1 MKRRTFMQS
10 VAAGAVT
17 LVGLKP
23 RLDFGAEAAGSL
35 EEAFRQPPP
44 GAHCK
49 TWWHWMN
56 GNITAEGITL
66 DLEAMKRVGIR
77 GFQIFQVGTGIP
89 KGPVDYSSSEHTR
102 LLHHAAKEAT
112 RLGMEFDIMNCP
124 GWSSSGGPWITPELS
139 MKQFTWTETLVR
151 GGQRVAVYLRQPLTK
166 LGYYRDAFVLAFPAL
181 EGESQ
186 PWEDTLEHASTNAGA
201 VDRGVLIYADPR
213 IGVELRPTPDKPAF
227 LVLEFSQP
235 FEARSLT
242 AYVVPITGAP
252 PPSHE
257 HEQTPVWLEVSDDG
271 VEFRKV
277 CDLDWGDSGDES
289 VEYPFSAS
297 FPAARAKFYRVVS
310 WHALR
315 FTDFRMSGAARLPH
329 WTKKANFTRNTGF
342 GPDTLEV
349 PGGSILDA
357 SKVVDITS
365 HLDSEDRL
373 TWDAPEGAWTV
384 VRIGQTTTGVQN
396 HPAPDGGWGLE
407 CDKYSREAYDYH
419 FDHFFGELLEALGP
433 LTAQGLAGGLIDSYE
448 TGMQNWTREFPQE
461 FAKRRGY
468 ELVKYLPAMTGRV
481 VESAEVS
488 ERFLWDI
495 RRTCADLMGDYYYGR
510 FAERCREN
518 KLKAYAEPYSGGPF
532 EEIQSGSHLDVPMG
546 EFWVGQG
553 NNNYSVKLNGSIGHV
568 FGKPVVGCESFT
580 GDEVFAKWQNYPYQ
594 MKGQGDLMY
603 TQGLNQYIF
612 HRNAMQP
619 HPSALPGMTMG
630 PWGWENDRTN
640 TLYDSM
646 SGYSSTDGVNKVHAG
661 WYAYAAR
668 AQNLL
673 RQGTLVADL
682 IYYIGVEV
690 PVDTPVY
697 PEQLKPTPPEGFYYD
712 VCNEEAIL
720 SRMKA
725 ENGAIAF
732 PDGLSYRVLVLPEDK
747 RLNLEVLRKVR
758 DLVKEGVALVGPK
771 PEANPGLTQYPS
783 SDTELRQIVE
793 EVWGDL
799 DGKTSTDR
807 TCGKGRVFW
816 GLPMAAV
823 LEKLGIKADCAVTSR
838 SGDAAINFLHRRVDG
853 AEVYFVANLRRRA
866 EELVCTFRVKA
877 KQPELWNPDTGEI
890 TPLNIFDA
898 GEAGIR
904 MPLQLSPAQSVFV
917 VFRSPVAARHLR
929 GIAKD
934 GKPIV
939 ASDPYPAFKAGN
951 QRDVTNDFTVS
962 VWIKPDLD
970 SYQTSKGDKNSDV
983 PNRSL
988 VLSPPQGDTVYG
1000 SGHVSC
1006 GLLAG
1011 RNLVAVLERDRANWR
1026 TVLSTPMPIS
1036 GWAHVAL
1043 VYKSGAPSVYVD
1055 GKLAGQ
1061 AEASGAI
1068 VHPGVHDAGQRDGA
1082 EYFDGDMSEPELI
1095 KEALG
1100 EDRIRELASK
1110 PSPGPLEPPAVEW
1123 PGGASS
1129 ELLFWQDGSY
1139 TLQGAGGNSAVKISG
1154 IGKPVDVT
1162 GPWQVSFPPNFGAP
1176 PQVTLPE
1183 LISLHKHSE
1192 PGVKYF
1198 SGTATYSKQVTLSP
1212 GAPSGERRLYLDLG
1226 WVHAV
1231 AQVRLNDKDLGLLW
1245 KPPFRV
1251 DISSVVRSG
1260 DNKLEVLVTNQWVN
1274 RLIGDEQLPPEYEYG
1289 QDGAIKAIPQWF
1301 TDGKPKPPG
1310 QRVTFATW
1318 KHYTKDSPL
1327 LVSGLVG
1334 PVRFRTALRRRVSP

>member
-1 MKRRTFMQS
+1 MKRRAFIQS

-17 LVGLKP
+17 LIGIRPKIS
-23 RLDFGAEAAGSL
+23 FGAEAAGSL
-35 EEAFRQPPP
+35 ESAFREPPP

-102 LLHHAAKEAT
+102 LLHHAAKEAE

-139 MKQFTWTETLVR
+139 MKQFTWSEALVR
-151 GGQRVAVYLRQPLTK
+151 GGQRVGTYLKQPLTK
-166 LGYYRDAFVLAFPAL
+166 LGYYRDAYVLAFPAL
-181 EGESQ
+181 EGETHA
-186 PWEDTLEHASTNAGA
+186 WEDTLQRASTNAGA
-201 VDRGVLIYADPR
+201 VDRGVLIYADRR
-213 IGVELRPTPDKPAF
+213 IGVELRPAPDKPAF
-227 LVLEFSQP
+227 LLLEFSEP
-235 FEARSLT
+235 FEARSLA
-242 AYVVPITGAP
+242 AYGVPINDAP

-257 HEQTPVWLEVSDDG
+257 HEQTPLWLEVSDDG
-271 VEFRKV
+271 VDFRKV
-277 CDLDWGDSGDES
+277 SDLDFGDSGDES
-289 VEYPFSAS
+289 VEFPETAS
-297 FPAARAKFYRVVS
+297 FAAVRAKFYRMLT
-310 WHALR
+310 WHAARITDLR
-315 FTDFRMSGAARLPH
+315 LSGAARLPH
-329 WTKKANFTRNTGF
+329 WTKKANFTRTPGY
-342 GPDTLEV
+342 GPDTVEV
-349 PGGSILDA
+349 PRGSIIDP
-357 SKVVDITS
+357 SKVVDITQ

-373 TWDAPEGAWTV
+373 TWDAPEGTWMV
-384 VRIGQTTTGVQN
+384 LRIGQTTTGVQN

-433 LTAQGLAGGLIDSYE
+433 LAAQGLAGGVIDSYE

-461 FAKRRGY
+461 FSKRRGY
-468 ELVKYLPAMTGRV
+468 DLVKYLPTMTGRV

-488 ERFLWDI
+488 ERFLWDL

-532 EEIQSGSHLDVPMG
+532 DELQSGSHLDVPMG

-553 NNNYSVKLNGSIGHV
+553 NNNYSVKLAGSIGHL

-619 HPSALPGMTMG
+619 HPPTALPGMTMG

-640 TLYDSM
+640 TLYDSL
-646 SGYSSTDGVNKVHAG
+646 TG
-661 WYAYAAR
+661 WYSYAAR
-668 AQNLL
+668 AQNVL

-712 VCNEEAIL
+712 IANEGAIL
-720 SRMKA
+720 DRMKA
-725 ENGAIAF
+725 ENGAMVF
-732 PDGLSYRVLVLPEDK
+732 PDGLRYRVLVLPEDA
-747 RLNLEVLRKVR
+747 RLNLDVLRKVR
-758 DLVKEGVALVGPK
+758 DMVREGIAVVGPK
-771 PEANPGLTQYPS
+771 PQANPGLTQYPA
-783 SDTELRQIVE
+783 SDSELRQIAE

-799 DGKTSTDR
+799 DGKSVTHR
-807 TCGKGRVFW
+807 TCGKGQVFW

-823 LEKLGIKADCAVTSR
+823 LEKLGIKPDCAITSR
-838 SGDAAINFLHRRVDG
+838 SGDAAINFMHRRAEG

-866 EELVCTFRVKA
+866 EDVVCTFRVQG
-877 KQPELWNPDTGEI
+877 KQLELWNPETGEI
-890 TPLNIFDA
+890 TNLGIFDTSDA
-898 GEAGIR
+898 GTRVA
-904 MPLQLSPAQSVFV
+904 LNLSPAQSVFV
-917 VFRSPVAARHLR
+917 VFRSPAAGRHIR
-929 GIAKD
+929 SIVKD
-934 GKPIV
+934 GKPIA
-939 ASDPYPAFKAGN
+939 ASNPFPAFKAGN
-951 QRDVTNDFTVS
+951 QREVTNDFTVS

-970 SYQTSKGDKNSDV
+970 SYQTAKGDKNTDV

-988 VLSPPQGDTVYG
+988 VLSPPQGDAVYG

-1011 RNLVAVLERDRANWR
+1011 RNLVAVLERDRAIWR
-1026 TVLSTPMPIS
+1026 TVFSTPIAIS

-1043 VYKSGAPSVYVD
+1043 VYKAGAPSVYVD
-1055 GKLAGQ
+1055 GKLIGQ
-1061 AEASGAI
+1061 SEASGAV
-1068 VHPGVHDAGQRDGA
+1068 VHPGVHDASERDGA
-1082 EYFDGDMSEPELI
+1082 EYFDGDMSEPELF

-1100 EDRIRELASK
+1100 EDRIRELAAK
-1110 PSPGPLEPPAVEW
+1110 PSPGPIEPSAVEW
-1123 PGGASS
+1123 PGGANS

-1139 TLQGAGGNSAVKISG
+1139 TLEGQGKSTVKISG
-1154 IGKPVDVT
+1154 IGKPLDVA
-1162 GPWQVSFPPNFGAP
+1162 GPWQVSFPPNLGAP
-1176 PQVTLPE
+1176 PEVTLPE

-1198 SGTATYSKQVTLSP
+1198 SGTATYSKQLTLSP

-1226 WVHAV
+1226 WVHAL

-1245 KPPFRV
+1245 KPPFRI
-1251 DISSVVRSG
+1251 DITAAARRG

-1274 RLIGDEQLPPEYEYG
+1274 RLIGDEQLPPDNEYG
-1289 QDGAIKAIPQWF
+1289 PDGAIKAIPKWF
-1301 TDGKPKPPG
+1301 TEGKPKPPSA
-1310 QRVTFATW
+1310 RVTFATW
-1318 KHYTKDSPL
+1318 KHFTKDTPL
-1327 LVSGLVG
+1327 LISGLIG
-1334 PVRFRTALRRRVSP
+1334 PVRLRTAIRRQINP

>member
-1 MKRRTFMQS
+1 
-10 VAAGAVT
+10 
-17 LVGLKP
+17 
-23 RLDFGAEAAGSL
+23 
-35 EEAFRQPPP
+35 
-44 GAHCK
+44 
-49 TWWHWMN
+49 
-56 GNITAEGITL
+56 
-66 DLEAMKRVGIR
+66 
-77 GFQIFQVGTGIP
+77 
-89 KGPVDYSSSEHTR
+89 
-102 LLHHAAKEAT
+102 
-112 RLGMEFDIMNCP
+112 MEFDIMNCP

-139 MKQFTWTETLVR
+139 MKQFTWSETLVR
-151 GGQRVAVYLRQPLTK
+151 GGQRVVTGLKQPLTK

-186 PWEDTLEHASTNAGA
+186 PWEQTLQRASTNAGA

-227 LVLEFSQP
+227 LLLEFSEP

-242 AYVVPITGAP
+242 AYGVPISDAP

-257 HEQTPVWLEVSDDG
+257 HEQTPLWLEVSDDG
-271 VEFRKV
+271 VEFRKI
-277 CDLDWGDSGDES
+277 CDLDWGDSGPES
-289 VEYPFSAS
+289 VEFPETAS
-297 FPAARAKFYRVVS
+297 FPAVRARFYRVLT
-310 WHALR
+310 WHAAR
-315 FTDFRMSGAARLPH
+315 ITDFRMSAGPRIPH
-329 WTKKANFTRNTGF
+329 WTKKANFTRNPGF
-342 GPDTLEV
+342 EPDTVEV
-349 PGGSILDA
+349 PRGRIIDPSW
-357 SKVVDITS
+357 VMDITQFMDT
-365 HLDSEDRL
+365 DSRL
-373 TWDAPEGAWTV
+373 SWDAPEGTWTV
-384 VRIGQTTTGVQN
+384 LRIGQTTTGVQN

-433 LTAQGLAGGLIDSYE
+433 LAAQGLAGGLIDSYE
-448 TGMQNWTREFPQE
+448 TGMQNWTHEFPQE

-468 ELVKYLPAMTGRV
+468 DLRKYLPVMTGRV
-481 VESAEVS
+481 VQSVEAS

-532 EEIQSGSHLDVPMG
+532 DEIQSGSHLDVPMG

-553 NNNYSVKLNGSIGHV
+553 NNQYSVKLAGSIGHV

-640 TLYDSM
+640 SLY
-646 SGYSSTDGVNKVHAG
+646 GGLAG
-661 WYAYAAR
+661 WYQYAAR
-668 AQNLL
+668 SQNML

-697 PEQLKPTPPEGFYYD
+697 PEQLKPTPPEGYYYD
-712 VCNEEAIL
+712 LANEEAIL
-720 SRMKA
+720 TRMKA
-725 ENGAIAF
+725 ENGAIVF

-747 RLNLEVLRKVR
+747 RLNVEVLRKVR
-758 DLVKEGVALVGPK
+758 DLVKEGIALVGPR
-771 PEANPGLTQYPS
+771 PEANPGLTAYPD
-783 SDTELRQIVE
+783 SDSELRQIAD

-799 DGKTSTDR
+799 DGKTITDR
-807 TCGKGRVFW
+807 SCGKGWVFW
-816 GLPMAAV
+816 GVPMSVV
-823 LEKLGIKADCAVTSR
+823 LDKLGIKPDCAITSR
-838 SGDAAINFLHRRVDG
+838 SGDAPINFIHRRADG
-853 AEVYFVANLRRRA
+853 AEIYFVANLRRRA
-866 EELVCTFRVKA
+866 EDVVCTFRVKD
-877 KQPELWNPDTGEI
+877 KQPELWNPETGEI
-890 TPLNIFDA
+890 TPLNMFDA
-898 GEAGIR
+898 SEAGTR
-904 MPLQLSPAQSVFV
+904 VPLQLSPAQSVFV
-917 VFRSPVAARHLR
+917 VFRSAASGPHLR
-929 GIAKD
+929 AIVKD

-939 ASDPYPAFKAGN
+939 AAFPFPAFIPGS
-951 QRDVTNDFTVS
+951 QRHVTNDFTVS

-970 SYQTSKGDKNSDV
+970 SYQTAKGDKNTDV

-988 VLSPPQGDTVYG
+988 VLSPPVGDTVYG

-1011 RNLVAVLERDRANWR
+1011 RNLVAVLERDHAIWR

-1036 GWAHVAL
+1036 GWTHVAL
-1043 VYKSGAPSVYVD
+1043 VYKGGAPSVYVD
-1055 GKLAGQ
+1055 GKLVGQ
-1061 AEASGAI
+1061 AEASGAV
-1068 VHPGVHDAGQRDGA
+1068 VHPGVGDARQRDGA
-1082 EYFDGDMSEPELI
+1082 EYFDGDMSDPELF
-1095 KEALG
+1095 KEALS
-1100 EDRIRELASK
+1100 EDRIRTLAAG
-1110 PSPGPLEPPAVEW
+1110 PSPGPIEPPAVEW

-1139 TLQGAGGNSAVKISG
+1139 ALQGAAGKSSLKISG
-1154 IGKPVDVT
+1154 IGKPIEIS
-1162 GPWQVSFPPNFGAP
+1162 GPWQLNFPPNFGAP

-1198 SGTATYSKQVTLSP
+1198 SGTVTYSKQVTLSP
-1212 GAPSGERRLYLDLG
+1212 GSPSGERRLYLDLG
-1226 WVHAV
+1226 WVHAI
-1231 AQVRLNDKDLGLLW
+1231 AQVRLNGKDLGLLW

-1251 DISSVVRSG
+1251 DISSAARRG

-1274 RLIGDEQLPPEYEYG
+1274 RLIGDEQLPPENEYG
-1289 QDGAIKAIPQWF
+1289 PDGAIKVIPQWF
-1301 TDGKPKPPG
+1301 VDGRPKPPG
-1310 QRVTFATW
+1310 ARVTFATW
-1318 KHYTKDSPL
+1318 KHFAKDSPL

-1334 PVRFRTALRRRVSP
+1334 PVRLRTAIRRRVSL

>member
-1 MKRRTFMQS
+1 MKRRTFIQS
-10 VAAGAVT
+10 FAAGAAT
-17 LVGLKP
+17 LIGFRP
-23 RLDFGAEAAGSL
+23 RINLGAEAAGTL
-35 EEAFRQPPP
+35 ETAFRQPPP
-44 GAHCK
+44 GAYAK

-56 GNITAEGITL
+56 GNMTAEGITL
-66 DLEAMKRVGIR
+66 DIEAMKRVGIR

-89 KGPVDYSSSEHTR
+89 KGPVDYSSAEHTR
-102 LLHHAAKEAT
+102 LLHHAAKEAA

-139 MKQFTWTETLVR
+139 MKQFTWSETLVR
-151 GGQRVAVYLRQPLTK
+151 GGQRVATGLKQPLTK

-181 EGESQ
+181 EGEGQ
-186 PWEDTLEHASTNAGA
+186 PWEQTLQRASTNAGA

-227 LVLEFSQP
+227 LLLEFSEP

-242 AYVVPITGAP
+242 AYGVPISDAP

-257 HEQTPVWLEVSDDG
+257 HEQTPLWLEVSDDG
-271 VEFRKV
+271 VEFRKI
-277 CDLDWGDSGDES
+277 CDLDWGDSGPES
-289 VEYPFSAS
+289 VEFPETAS
-297 FPAARAKFYRVVS
+297 FPAVRAKFYRVLS
-310 WHALR
+310 WHAAR
-315 FTDFRMSGAARLPH
+315 ITDFRMSAGARIPH
-329 WTKKANFTRNTGF
+329 WTKKANFTRNPGF
-342 GPDTLEV
+342 GPDAVEV
-349 PGGSILDA
+349 PRGWIIDPSWV
-357 SKVVDITS
+357 KDITQFMDT
-365 HLDSEDRL
+365 DSRL
-373 TWDAPEGAWTV
+373 SWDAPEGMWMV
-384 VRIGQTTTGVQN
+384 LRIGQTSTGVQN

-433 LTAQGLAGGLIDSYE
+433 LAAQGIAGGLIDSYE

-481 VESAEVS
+481 VGSVEIS

-532 EEIQSGSHLDVPMG
+532 DEIQSGSHLDVPMG

-553 NNNYSVKLNGSIGHV
+553 NNQYSVKLAGSIGHV

-619 HPSALPGMTMG
+619 HPTALPGMTMG

-640 TLYDSM
+640 TLY
-646 SGYSSTDGVNKVHAG
+646 SGLTD
-661 WYAYAAR
+661 WYQYAAR
-668 AQNLL
+668 SQNML

-697 PEQLKPTPPEGFYYD
+697 PEQLKPTPPEGYYYD
-712 VCNEEAIL
+712 VANEEAIL
-720 SRMKA
+720 TRMKA
-725 ENGAIAF
+725 EDGAIVF

-747 RLNLEVLRKVR
+747 RLNVEVLRKVR
-758 DLVKEGVALVGPK
+758 DMVKEGIALVGPK
-771 PEANPGLTQYPS
+771 PEANPGLTAYPE
-783 SDTELRQIVE
+783 SDSELRQIAD

-799 DGKTSTDR
+799 DGKTITDR
-807 TCGKGRVFW
+807 SCGKGLVFW
-816 GLPMAAV
+816 GVPMSVV
-823 LEKLGIKADCAVTSR
+823 LDKLGIKPDCAITSR
-838 SGDAAINFLHRRVDG
+838 SGDAPINFIHRRADV
-853 AEVYFVANLRRRA
+853 AEIYFVANLRRRA
-866 EELVCTFRVKA
+866 EDVVCTFRVKD
-877 KQPELWNPDTGEI
+877 KQPELWNAETGEI
-890 TPLNIFDA
+890 TPLDIFDA
-898 GEAGIR
+898 SDAGTR
-904 MPLQLSPAQSVFV
+904 VPLQLSPAQSVFV
-917 VFRSPVAARHLR
+917 VFRSPVAGRHLR
-929 GIAKD
+929 SIAKD
-934 GKPIV
+934 GKQI
-939 ASDPYPAFKAGN
+939 AATDPFPTFQPGR
-951 QRDVTNDFTVS
+951 QRDVANDFTVS

-970 SYQTSKGDKNSDV
+970 SYQTAKGDKNTDV

-988 VLSPPQGDTVYG
+988 VLSPPAGDTVYG

-1011 RNLVAVLERDRANWR
+1011 RNLVAVPERDHANWR

-1036 GWAHVAL
+1036 GWTHVAL
-1043 VYKSGAPSVYVD
+1043 VYKGGAPSMYVD
-1055 GKLAGQ
+1055 GKLVGQ
-1061 AEASGAI
+1061 AEASGAV
-1068 VHPGVHDAGQRDGA
+1068 VHPGVGDARQRDGA
-1082 EYFDGDMSEPELI
+1082 EYFDGDMSDPELF
-1095 KEALG
+1095 KEALS
-1100 EDRIRELASK
+1100 EDRIRTLAAA
-1110 PSPGPLEPPAVEW
+1110 PSPGPIEPPAVEW
-1123 PGGASS
+1123 PSGASS

-1139 TLQGAGGNSAVKISG
+1139 TFQGAAGKSSLKISG
-1154 IGKPVDVT
+1154 IGNPIEIS
-1162 GPWQVSFPPNFGAP
+1162 GPWQLNFPPNFGAP

-1198 SGTATYSKQVTLSP
+1198 SGTVTYSKQVTLSP
-1212 GAPSGERRLYLDLG
+1212 GSPSGERRLYLDLG
-1226 WVHAV
+1226 WVHAI
-1231 AQVRLNDKDLGLLW
+1231 AQVRLNGKDLGLLW

-1251 DISSVVRSG
+1251 DILSAARRG

-1274 RLIGDEQLPPEYEYG
+1274 RLIGDEQLPLENEYG
-1289 QDGAIKAIPQWF
+1289 PDGAIKVIPQWF
-1301 TDGKPKPPG
+1301 LEGRPKPPG
-1310 QRVTFATW
+1310 ARVTFATW
-1318 KHYTKDSPL
+1318 KHFAKDSPL

-1334 PVRFRTALRRRVSP
+1334 PVRLRTAIRRRISL

>member
-17 LVGLKP
+17 LIGIKP
-23 RLDFGAEAAGSL
+23 QLNFGEEAAGSL
-35 EEAFRQPPP
+35 ESAFRQPPP

-66 DLEAMKRVGIR
+66 DIEAMKRVGIR

-102 LLHHAAKEAT
+102 LLHHAAKEAE

-139 MKQFTWTETLVR
+139 MKQFTWRETLVR
-151 GGQRVAVYLRQPLTK
+151 GGQRVVAPLKQPLTK

-186 PWEDTLEHASTNAGA
+186 PWEQTLQRASTNTGA

-213 IGVELRPTPDKPAF
+213 IGVELRPPNPNQPAF
-227 LVLEFSQP
+227 LLLEFSEP
-235 FEARSLT
+235 FEARSLA
-242 AYVVPITGAP
+242 AYGVPISDAP

-257 HEQTPVWLEVSDDG
+257 HEQTPLWLEVSDDG

-277 CDLDWGDSGDES
+277 CDLDWGDSGEEA
-289 VEYPFSAS
+289 VEFPATAS
-297 FPAARAKFYRVVS
+297 FPAVRAKFYRMLT
-310 WHALR
+310 WHAAR
-315 FTDFRMSGAARLPH
+315 ITDFRMSGAARLPH
-329 WTKKANFTRNTGF
+329 WTRKANFTRTPGY
-342 GPDTLEV
+342 GPDAVEV
-349 PGGSILDA
+349 PRGSIIDP
-357 SKVVDITS
+357 SKVVDITQYMDTES
-365 HLDSEDRL
+365 RL
-373 TWDAPEGAWTV
+373 SWDAPEGTWMV
-384 VRIGQTTTGVQN
+384 LRVGQTTTGVQN

-407 CDKYSREAYDYH
+407 CDKYSREAYDFH
-419 FDHFFGELLEALGP
+419 FDHFFGELLQALGP
-433 LTAQGLAGGLIDSYE
+433 LAAQGLAGGLIDSYE

-468 ELVKYLPAMTGRV
+468 ELFKYLPAMTGRV

-518 KLKAYAEPYSGGPF
+518 NLKAYAEPYSGGPF

-580 GDEVFAKWQNYPYQ
+580 GDEVFAKWQNYSYQ

-619 HPSALPGMTMG
+619 HPTALPGMTMG

-640 TLYDSM
+640 TLY
-646 SGYSSTDGVNKVHAG
+646 GGLAG
-661 WYAYAAR
+661 WYEYAAR
-668 AQNLL
+668 TQNML

-697 PEQLKPTPPEGFYYD
+697 PEQLKPTPPEGYYYD
-712 VCNEEAIL
+712 VGNEEAIL
-720 SRMKA
+720 TRMKA
-725 ENGAIAF
+725 ENGAIVF
-732 PDGLSYRVLVLPEDK
+732 PNGLSYRVLILPEDR
-747 RLNLEVLRKVR
+747 RLNLDVLRKVR
-758 DLVKEGVALVGPK
+758 EMVKEGIALVGPK
-771 PEANPGLTQYPS
+771 PEANPGLTKYPS
-783 SDTELRQIVE
+783 SDSELRQIAD

-799 DGKTSTDR
+799 DGKTVTDR

-816 GLPMAAV
+816 GVPMAAV
-823 LEKLGIKADCAVTSR
+823 LDKLGIKPDCAITSR
-838 SGDAAINFLHRRVDG
+838 SGDAAINFIHRRVQN

-866 EELVCTFRVKA
+866 EDLVCTFRVKE
-877 KQPELWNPDTGEI
+877 KQPELWNPETGEI
-890 TPLNIFDA
+890 IPLSIFDST
-898 GEAGIR
+898 EAGVR
-904 MPLQLSPAQSVFV
+904 VPLQLSPAQSVFV
-917 VFRSPVAARHLR
+917 VFRSSARGRQLR
-929 GIAKD
+929 AIAKD
-934 GKPIV
+934 GKQV
-939 ASDPYPAFKAGN
+939 ASTDPFPAFKAGG

-970 SYQTSKGDKNSDV
+970 SYPTAKGDKNTDV

-988 VLSPPQGDTVYG
+988 VLSPPAGDTVYG

-1011 RNLVAVLERDRANWR
+1011 RNLVAVLERDHLNWH
-1026 TVLSTPMPIS
+1026 TVLSTTMPIS
-1036 GWAHVAL
+1036 GWVHVAL

-1055 GKLAGQ
+1055 GKLVGQ
-1061 AEASGAI
+1061 AEASGAV
-1068 VHPGVHDAGQRDGA
+1068 VHPGVHDAGERDGA
-1082 EYFDGDMSEPELI
+1082 EYFDGDMSEPELF
-1095 KEALG
+1095 KEVLS
-1100 EDRIRELASK
+1100 EERIRTLAAG
-1110 PSPGPLEPPAVEW
+1110 PSPAPIEPPEVEW
-1123 PGGASS
+1123 PGGVNS

-1139 TLQGAGGNSAVKISG
+1139 TLQGAAGKSTLKISG
-1154 IGKPVDVT
+1154 IGKPVEIS
-1162 GPWQVSFPPNFGAP
+1162 GAWQVSFPPDFGAP
-1176 PQVTLPE
+1176 PEVTLPE

-1198 SGTATYSKQVTLSP
+1198 SGTATYTKQVTLSP
-1212 GAPSGERRLYLDLG
+1212 GAPSGERRLHLDLG

-1231 AQVRLNDKDLGLLW
+1231 AQVRLNGKDLGLLW

-1251 DISSVVRSG
+1251 DITSDARRG

-1274 RLIGDEQLPPEYEYG
+1274 RLIGDELLPPENEYG
-1289 QDGAIKAIPQWF
+1289 PDGAIKVIPQWF
-1301 TDGKPKPPG
+1301 IEGKPKPPG
-1310 QRVTFATW
+1310 GRTTFATW
-1318 KHYTKDSPL
+1318 KHHTKDSPL

-1334 PVRFRTALRRRVSP
+1334 PVRLRTAIRRRIG